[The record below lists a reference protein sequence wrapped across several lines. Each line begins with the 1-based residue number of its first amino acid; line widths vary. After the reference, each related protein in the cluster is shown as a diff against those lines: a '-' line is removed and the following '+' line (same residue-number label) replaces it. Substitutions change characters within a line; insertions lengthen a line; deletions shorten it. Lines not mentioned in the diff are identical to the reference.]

1 MRRFPKLARQI
12 VARFKFYRTEGKRTR
27 ELFMNMELASA
38 VNRLLHDGRS
48 LSFYE
53 LAKVLPPHVS
63 VRDKRVINEFKRLKQ
78 EAEDEM
84 QAVLHEQAVT
94 CP

>member
-1 MRRFPKLARQI
+1 MSLKGEI
-12 VARFKFYRTEGKRTR
+12 V
-27 ELFMNMELASA
+27 
-38 VNRLLHDGRS
+38 VVDG
-48 LSFYE
+48 